1 MANEDRIE
9 QKLTE
14 AQQEVDEICSRLPNT
29 PAPQGR
35 CADHCVG
42 EACPETDCP
51 VKPVEQGEQT
61 LDKDCKCCGY
71 ACRGFLCDY
80 CFRERLI
87 DSFHQC
93 KKCKTKP
100 STTAPSQPELPL
112 IATVESW
119 IEDRTK
125 AVTWGTNNGSSWL
138 GVLTGDL
145 QIILDSLR
153 TIAQLQERCD
163 RRFHQLADMATI
175 EELQQRKIENLE
187 RTIAQLRQDIE
198 KGIED
203 EVQFRS
209 QIMLMLDKVGIP
221 TTKTDSDK
229 HSRFL
234 TTRLRIEKLITM
246 YAAKDAR
253 IAKLEKDREIPWTD
267 KQ

>member
-1 MANEDRIE
+1 
-9 QKLTE
+9 
-14 AQQEVDEICSRLPNT
+14 
-29 PAPQGR
+29 
-35 CADHCVG
+35 
-42 EACPETDCP
+42 

-153 TIAQLQERCD
+153 TIAQL
-163 RRFHQLADMATI
+163 
-175 EELQQRKIENLE
+175 
-187 RTIAQLRQDIE
+187 RQDIE

-234 TTRLRIEKLITM
+234 TTRLRIKKLITM

-253 IAKLEKDREIPWTD
+253 IAELQELPTVSQLLIVEKEKQMNLGVRCNFMLPNHCQCPNTVVTGSSMCRLHMQQEVTQVSKIEKVQTKKLER
-267 KQ
+267 